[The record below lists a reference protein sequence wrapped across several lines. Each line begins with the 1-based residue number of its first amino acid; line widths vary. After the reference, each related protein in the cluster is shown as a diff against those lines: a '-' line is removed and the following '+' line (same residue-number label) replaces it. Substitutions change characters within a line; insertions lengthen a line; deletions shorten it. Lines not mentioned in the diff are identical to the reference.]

1 MPRLFTGI
9 DLPEHLREQ
18 LFRLRMPC
26 PGARWV
32 EPENLHITLRFIG
45 DVDNIVARD
54 FHDALAVIS
63 EHAFEVRLKGLGAFG
78 GNQPRAIWAGV
89 EAGPE
94 LEMLARANERAA
106 RIAGLP
112 PEKHAFVPHV
122 TLARLK
128 YGRPEMV
135 ARVLERHGAYRSE
148 SFYVDRFTLFSS
160 KPLVGGGPYVIE
172 SEFPLMAYGSEDGED
187 HFADEPW
194 R

>member
-1 MPRLFTGI
+1 
-9 DLPEHLREQ
+9 
-18 LFRLRMPC
+18 MPC

-45 DVDNIVARD
+45 DVDNVVARD

-63 EHAFEVRLKGLGAFG
+63 EHAFEVRLKGSAPSAAISRERFG
-78 GNQPRAIWAGV
+78 PVSRPD
-89 EAGPE
+89 PE

-128 YGRPEMV
+128 HGRPEMV

-148 SFYVDRFTLFSS
+148 SFYADRFTLFSS
-160 KPLVGGGPYVIE
+160 KPQVGGR
-172 SEFPLMAYGSEDGED
+172 PLRNRERVPAHGLWQRGRRGS
-187 HFADEPW
+187 F

>member
-1 MPRLFTGI
+1 MPRLFTAI
-9 DLPEHLREQ
+9 ELPDDVRER
-18 LFRLRMPC
+18 LFRLRMPL

-45 DVDNIVARD
+45 DVDNVVARD

-63 EHAFEVRLKGLGAFG
+63 EHGFEARLSGLGAFG
-78 GNQPRAIWAGV
+78 GNQPRAVWAGV

-94 LEMLARANERAA
+94 LEMLARAHERAA

-112 PEKHAFVPHV
+112 PEKHAFVPHI

-135 ARVLERHGAYRSE
+135 ARVLERHGAFRTE
-148 SFYVDRFTLFSS
+148 SFYVDRFILYSS
-160 KPLVGGGPYVIE
+160 KPKVGGGPYVVE
-172 SEFPLMAYGSEDGED
+172 SEFPLMAYGGDDAD
-187 HFADEPW
+187 HIADEPW